1 MSAVSGLDEGGELL
15 DLGEHLVGDLGVAAE
30 EVERSLYN
38 GILGAIFGLGEGAV
52 FAFFIAWLLRFG
64 GMLLKPE
71 VVEETILLKWLQS
84 VNPLVEFFGL

>member
-1 MSAVSGLDEGGELL
+1 MI
-15 DLGEHLVGDLGVAAE
+15 
-30 EVERSLYN
+30 N

-52 FAFFIAWLLRFG
+52 FAFFIVWLLRFG
-64 GMLLKPE
+64 GMLLKAE